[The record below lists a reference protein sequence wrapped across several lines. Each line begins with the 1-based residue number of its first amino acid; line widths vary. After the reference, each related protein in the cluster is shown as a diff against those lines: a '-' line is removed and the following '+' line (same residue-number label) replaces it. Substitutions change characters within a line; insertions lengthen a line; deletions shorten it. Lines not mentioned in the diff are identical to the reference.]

1 MESLVTIR
9 QLEPEQAMLAFP
21 LVREAE
27 IGVTLESWQ
36 DTARKLTC
44 TSSGRAGGI
53 VVAERNGF
61 PRGLFTYEVTK
72 IETPKRR
79 LLVRNLVVMELVR
92 REAAAGVLFSRMAEL
107 AHDLSCVEVHVDVPK
122 VSAWIRKQWDELVA
136 PELGVPFT
144 CSE

>member
-1 MESLVTIR
+1 
-9 QLEPEQAMLAFP
+9 MLAFP

-27 IGVTLESWQ
+27 AGVTLEAWQ

-44 TSSGRAGGI
+44 SKSGPSGGI

-61 PRGLFTYEVTK
+61 PRGLFTYRV
-72 IETPKRR
+72 IELSVSEHQ

-92 REAAAGVLFSRMAEL
+92 REAAVGVLLSRMGVL
-107 AHDLSCVEVHVDVPK
+107 AHDLSCAKVHIDLPQ
-122 VSAWIRKQWDELVA
+122 VSAWVREKWEELVG

-144 CSE
+144 CSD